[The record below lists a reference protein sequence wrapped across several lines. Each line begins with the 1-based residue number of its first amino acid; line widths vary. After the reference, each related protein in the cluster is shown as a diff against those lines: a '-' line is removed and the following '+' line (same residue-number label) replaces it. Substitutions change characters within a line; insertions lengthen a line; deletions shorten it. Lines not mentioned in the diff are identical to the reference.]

1 MFIPSP
7 PHLAVAATFIVHP
20 STTTRAKT
28 AEEKE
33 APSAALRLLRLTNAL
48 VGPITARF
56 DIAFA
61 FTHFESSRQ
70 GNRRR
75 REDESPGGYEVLDE
89 TKLLNLELGQSS
101 AVWSRAEDFW
111 HAVGWAFNTSVLHPE
126 RWECWQLWLEFMCE
140 VLENDWA
147 ERGKQLERENGE
159 AGDGEKQQEKRQRWI
174 LEQSLIFGYIQG
186 SSAGY
191 GRDRRILRAIFAD
204 GTSSSVNEFREVFRN
219 ELKPL
224 KRDQENNIKKR
235 EAEVNIDEEQYG
247 DYLTKDEDEDEEDAV
262 ARESNNNTP
271 STSERRPKR
280 TRRGTKADQ
289 PATTTPATTASSALH
304 YAHGVFSLLGGLP
317 SLSLR
322 QRLLHLLSA
331 VSEALPQSF
340 LPLDELYHLFVE
352 NIRHLPLPIYQSFI
366 SPHAST
372 YFSPAAQTILCESLL
387 YRLRESIAAPEAED
401 ERNLLNQSKLQRCY
415 LPYAASTAS
424 VVDNTRISMALEAL
438 LAMLAD
444 SDLLRITEKL
454 REAVLEGIEARA
466 EKAQEEVRRNQVSRE
481 AESME
486 WSWLLE
492 SGDRLLFMMNELLP
506 HMQGQTS

>member
-1 MFIPSP
+1 MTS
-7 PHLAVAATFIVHP
+7 
-20 STTTRAKT
+20 
-28 AEEKE
+28 
-33 APSAALRLLRLTNAL
+33 AL

-111 HAVGWAFNTSVLHPE
+111 HAVGWAFNCSVLHPQ
-126 RWECWQLWLEFMCE
+126 RWEWWRLWLEFMCD

-147 ERGKQLERENGE
+147 ERRRQLERKNRE
-159 AGDGEKQQEKRQRWI
+159 AGDGEKQQEKRQKRV
-174 LEQSLIFGYIQG
+174 LERSLIFRYIQG

-191 GRDRRILRAIFAD
+191 RRDRRILRAIFAD
-204 GTSSSVNEFREVFRN
+204 GASSSVNEFREVFRN

-247 DYLTKDEDEDEEDAV
+247 DYLTKDEDEDEEDA
-262 ARESNNNTP
+262 AAKGNNNNNNTP

-289 PATTTPATTASSALH
+289 PATTAPATTAPSALH
-304 YAHGVFSLLGGLP
+304 YAHGGLSLLGGLP

-331 VSEALPQSF
+331 VSEAFPTSF

-372 YFSPAAQTILCESLL
+372 YISPAAQITLCESLL
-387 YRLRESIAAPEAED
+387 YRLRESIAAPEAND
-401 ERNLLNQSKLQRCY
+401 ENLLNQSKLQRCY
-415 LPYAASTAS
+415 LPYAASTSS
-424 VVDNTRISMALEAL
+424 VVDNTRISIALEAL

-444 SDLLRITEKL
+444 SDLLRVTEEL
-454 REAVLEGIEARA
+454 RETVLEGIEARA

-481 AESME
+481 AEDME

-492 SGDRLLFMMNELLP
+492 SGDRLLFMINELLP